1 MNLINKLIEIE
12 AIKLDTKNLFTWASG
27 IKSPIYCDNRMIL
40 SYPDIRNYVAN
51 QLVDLIK
58 NEEVDII
65 AGVATGAISIATLV
79 ADRLDLPFIYVRP
92 EAKSHGRKNQIEGVV
107 DKNKKVIVIEDL
119 ISTGKSSINAVLALR
134 EQGLI
139 VDKMFAI
146 FTYNFDISNKVFT
159 DNNVEIKTLAN
170 YQDLI
175 EVAKKENYITESDMQ
190 FLSEWNKSI

>member
-119 ISTGKSSINAVLALR
+119 ISTGKSSINAVFALR

-175 EVAKKENYITESDMQ
+175 EVAKKENYITEPDIQ